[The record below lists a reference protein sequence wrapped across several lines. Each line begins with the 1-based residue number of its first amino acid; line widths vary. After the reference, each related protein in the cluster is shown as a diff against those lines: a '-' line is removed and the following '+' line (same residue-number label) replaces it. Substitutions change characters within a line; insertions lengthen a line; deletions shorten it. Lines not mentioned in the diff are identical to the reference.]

1 MKFLVSVDG
10 SPEAEEARACA
21 TDVADAMAGSITV
34 VYAVDPD
41 VYEAGGSEPVSGFSD
56 ADRRLIV
63 QSVEDAEARGLDVLD
78 DAAAFAEELG
88 HDVETA
94 LLYGEPVREITDYAE
109 EEGFDAIVVGHHGRS
124 ERTDRTIGSVPKAVV
139 ERATV
144 QVTVAR

>member
-124 ERTDRTIGSVPKAVV
+124 ERTDRMIGSVAKAVV